1 MYDYII
7 VGAGSAGCLLANR
20 LSEDGASHVALIEA
34 GPPDRSAAIHV
45 PLGLAAL
52 SHMPS
57 INWSFETVP
66 QAALN
71 GRSLYWPRGKTLGG
85 SSSVNAMIYIR
96 GHRADYEGWEAE
108 TGSALWGW
116 DRARALFIAAEHN
129 PRLADSPDHGT
140 GGPLTV
146 SDLRSPNPVS
156 QAFVESGAA
165 LGLAPNDD
173 FNGRDQEGLGLY
185 QVTQRRGK
193 RCSSAR
199 AHLGPAADRAN
210 LDILTHARATRILF
224 EARRAAGLA
233 LQTPDGPRELALKAG
248 GELLLC
254 AGAVN
259 SPQLLMLSGIGPGA
273 ELARNGVELLLDR
286 PDVGRN
292 LQDHLDVTLMHGAN
306 SRAPL
311 GLALSKLPRGIADAW
326 RFAMQ
331 RRGMLTSNVAE
342 AGGFARSDP
351 SRDRPNLQFHFLPA
365 YLVDHG
371 RKLKH
376 GYGYTLHV
384 CDLLPESRGHVGLA
398 GPSPFADPLIDPAY
412 LTDPADMDVLIRAF
426 RIAQELMES
435 PALSAHRARRVTPR
449 RRLESEDEIA
459 AHIRA
464 HSETI
469 YHPVG
474 TCRMGKDAGAVVDP
488 ALRLHGVDGL
498 RVIDASVM
506 PRIPAGNTNAPT
518 MMIAAN
524 AADLLQ
530 GRATL

>member
-7 VGAGSAGCLLANR
+7 VGAGSAGCLLADR
-20 LSEDGASHVALIEA
+20 LSEDGRQRVALIEA
-34 GPPDRSAAIHV
+34 GPPDRSPAIHV

-52 SHMPS
+52 AHMRS
-57 INWSFETVP
+57 INWSFETTP
-66 QAALN
+66 QGALN
-71 GRSLYWPRGKTLGG
+71 GRALYWPRGRTLGG

-96 GHRADYEGWEAE
+96 GHPDDYSGWEAA

-116 DRARALFIAAEHN
+116 ERARTLFIAAENN

-140 GGPLTV
+140 GGKLTV
-146 SDLRSPNPVS
+146 SDLPSPNPVS
-156 QAFVESGAA
+156 HAFVESGTE
-165 LGLAPNDD
+165 LGLLPNED
-173 FNGRDQEGLGLY
+173 FNNGDQEGLGLY

-199 AHLGPAADRAN
+199 AHLGPAAGRAN
-210 LDILTHARATRILF
+210 LDILTNSRATKILF
-224 EARRAAGLA
+224 DARRAAGLA
-233 LQTPDGPRELALKAG
+233 LQTPDGPRDLALKAG
-248 GELLLC
+248 GEVLLS

-259 SPQLLMLSGIGPGA
+259 SPQLLMLSGIGPGE
-273 ELARNGVELLLDR
+273 ELARNGVEVLHDFPEL
-286 PDVGRN
+286 GQN

-306 SRAPL
+306 SRTPL
-311 GLALSKLPRGIADAW
+311 GLALSALPRGIADSW
-326 RFAMQ
+326 RFATK

-365 YLVDHG
+365 FLVDHG
-371 RKLKH
+371 RRLKR

-384 CDLLPESRGHVGLA
+384 CDLLPESRGRIGLA
-398 GPSPFADPLIDPAY
+398 GPNPFADPLIDPAY
-412 LTDPADMDVLIRAF
+412 LSHPADMDVLIRAF
-426 RIAQELMES
+426 RIAQALMES
-435 PALSAHRARRVTPR
+435 PVLSTHRARRVAPAR
-449 RRLESEDEIA
+449 HLETEDEII

-474 TCRMGKDAGAVVDP
+474 TCRMGKDASAVVDP
-488 ALRLHGVDGL
+488 TLRLRGIEGL

-506 PRIPAGNTNAPT
+506 PRIPAGNTNAPV

-524 AADLLQ
+524 AADILQ
-530 GRATL
+530 GRAVP